1 MPKNYDTAGS
11 AENPII
17 TINSLKEYESSIDS
31 RFEAIQNELGSGTG
45 DATLE
50 NQQTIISKLDSD
62 IKPKLDQIIEQGV
75 AQGSISFVILIR
87 CSEGYNSKSF
97 TAKSKIDN
105 TEYTG
110 QPEEG
115 VCVLRV
121 PNPGDYTITN
131 TLNDETA
138 EVNFTDTFIQET
150 SFSEYHATIN
160 VTIPEMLIGETIQ
173 ATDEKSH
180 TVEVKAESTSVTLQ
194 VSYKGKW
201 DISVKGNSYI
211 TKQSVTVSEEG
222 DTQQATLTI
231 SSTGVPYIKVTVAEE
246 FINETITCK
255 KDLIDLKKENK
266 TGEVTFLLPET
277 GNYTIGLESSE
288 NIAKTV
294 NVEEAKEY
302 TTELTPEDTTVPIL
316 TVTSK
321 AEDEGKTIK
330 VSKDAHNFEKA
341 LENRKATFI
350 LPETGEWTVTCSDY
364 PEITKKVNC
373 TENKIYKCALRSTV
387 LGVTITENESDP
399 ERRVEYRDEAKGMQP
414 VKITLSNGNVDY
426 GEWKQKWPLEKIYPA
441 MVKTDGTIAYKLNP
455 DDQTKKAEG
464 GASEISSTSFDGNA
478 MVVFEKFYTKFSME
492 GENEVIQ
499 ISDEPDDGFEA
510 IGFIREDGSEADYI
524 CMPMFMGSFD
534 SSSKLRSLSNQDIK
548 YDTSFTDFRTAAQ
561 KNGTN
566 YDIETYAMNQILN
579 ALYLIL
585 FKTCN
590 WREALGEG
598 RTYDNATNKKTGVLA
613 NKGGIAFDP
622 TTKAT
627 KFLWIEDYVS
637 WPQSGSGI
645 YRWEAGILCKNKENY
660 VRMKPPYS
668 GTDTATYEKVTDH
681 VYGQG
686 YIKKMKADNKYGRT
700 SVDAGG
706 ADKSYECCYW
716 NDNSNTSGTVYISRR
731 GPNSGVS
738 GRNFGSAA
746 SSSNPNYGAALSLI
760 PPA

>member
-1 MPKNYDTAGS
+1 MPKIYDTAGS
-11 AENPII
+11 AENPVI
-17 TINSLKEYESSIDS
+17 TMSSLKEYESSIDS

-50 NQQTIISKLDSD
+50 NQETIISKLDSD

-150 SFSEYHATIN
+150 SFTEYHATIN

-180 TVEVKAESTSVTLQ
+180 TVEAKAESTSVTLQ

-211 TKQSVTVSEEG
+211 TKQSVTVTEEG

-231 SSTGVPYIKVTVAEE
+231 SSSGVPYIKVTLAEE
-246 FINETITCK
+246 FLNETVTCK
-255 KDLIDLKKENK
+255 KDLIDLKKKNT
-266 TGEVTFLLPET
+266 TGEVSFLVPET
-277 GNYTIGLESSE
+277 GEYTIGLESSE
-288 NIAKTV
+288 HIQESV
-294 NVEEAKEY
+294 NVNSAKEFAI
-302 TTELTPEDTTVPIL
+302 TLDASDTTVPIL

-330 VSKDAHNFEKA
+330 VSKDAHNFEKV

-373 TENKIYKCALRSTV
+373 TENKIYKCAFRANV
-387 LGVTITENESDP
+387 FGVKITESESDP
-399 ERRVEYRDEAKGMQP
+399 ERRVIYTDDAEGMEP
-414 VKITLSNGNVDY
+414 VKVTTSNGNVDY
-426 GEWKQKWPLEKIYPA
+426 KDWKDTWIFEKIYPA
-441 MVKTDGTIAYKLNP
+441 MVKTNGTIDYKLNP
-455 DDQTKKAEG
+455 DDYSKKEEG
-464 GASEISSTSFDGNA
+464 GNSEVASTSYDGNA
-478 MVVFEKFYTKFSME
+478 FVVVEKFYTKFGMD
-492 GENEVIQ
+492 GDNETIQ
-499 ISDEPDDGFEA
+499 ISDEEQDGFEA
-510 IGFIREDGSEADYI
+510 IGFIRQDGSEADRI
-524 CMPMFMGSFD
+524 FLPMFMGSYD
-534 SSSKLRSLSNQDIK
+534 SNSKLRSISGQDVK
-548 YDTSFTDFRTAAQ
+548 YSVSFTDFRTAAQ
-561 KNGTN
+561 KNGST
-566 YDIETYAMNQILN
+566 YDIESWATAQIMQ
-579 ALYLIL
+579 AIYLVL
-585 FKTCN
+585 MKNTN
-590 WREALGEG
+590 PWTALGKG
-598 RTYDNATNKKTGVLA
+598 RQYSGIKTGVLN
-613 NKGGIAFDP
+613 NKGAIACDP
-622 TTKAT
+622 TSGCV
-627 KFLWIEDYVS
+627 KFMHQEDFLAALS
-637 WPQSGSGI
+637 SGW
-645 YRWEAGILCKNKENY
+645 YRWETGILATDGKLYIK
-660 VRMKPPYS
+660 MKPPYS
-668 GTDTATYEKVTDH
+668 GTSTS
-681 VYGQG
+681 G
-686 YIKKMKADNKYGRT
+686 YDQVSDFVSTESSNKYISKMKCSNKYGRYPVAYT
-700 SVDAGG
+700 GSNSTYEASYWYDYKNSQISV
-706 ADKSYECCYW
+706 SQ
-716 NDNSNTSGTVYISRR
+716 R
-731 GPNSGVS
+731 GYLYGVA
-738 GRNFGSAA
+738 GRNFYGDA
-746 SSSNPNYGAALSLI
+746 SYSYDYFGAALSLV